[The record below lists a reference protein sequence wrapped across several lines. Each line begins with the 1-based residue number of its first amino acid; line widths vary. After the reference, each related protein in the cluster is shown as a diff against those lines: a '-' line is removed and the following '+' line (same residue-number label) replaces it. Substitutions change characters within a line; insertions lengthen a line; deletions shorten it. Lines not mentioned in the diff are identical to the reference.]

1 MGEGGTPIS
10 DQAAAAGRPVQV
22 AEHTWWV
29 GHYLPNDTF
38 QCHVYLIEHGNQ
50 SVLIDPGS
58 ALTFAYTLKKIETI
72 IPFSDIRYFIC
83 HHQDPDITGALGLID
98 RMIARDDAVLIT
110 HWRAAALLKHYDL
123 KHLPFWNIEEHDW
136 QLELGGRTLHFTL
149 TPYMHFPG
157 AFTTFDAATG
167 VLFSSDIF
175 GGFTE
180 KWQLFAKDESH
191 FNDIRAFHEHYMP
204 SRDIVQHG
212 LSELEK
218 WPVRLIA
225 PQHGSII
232 REQLVSFMFRKLKG
246 LDCGLYLM
254 ARGDTNVRRLMAI
267 NHMLRQALNSIMLYR
282 DFRDIV
288 HHLLPA
294 VSEVLQVELLEFYAS
309 HDKDTLLYLGPSNR
323 YRGEEVPP
331 PPFFA
336 TAIAEPSGKGGLRH
350 CRWDA
355 DHARLLVPLA
365 AERRETRALAVL
377 CLKKDAEITPEVD
390 DALGQLCDPLM
401 IAVEREVIYRAVEK
415 ERDELYLRS
424 IHDPLTRL
432 YSRYYMHD
440 AVERMLASHDR
451 GVITGVALI
460 MLDVDYFKRVN
471 DTYGHS
477 TGDAVLEALGA
488 AMLKACRRVDIP
500 VRIGGEEFA
509 AFIISRDN
517 EEGVHFAERLR
528 RHFEQQQFVCEG
540 HTFRVTLSA
549 GVANHRRNEEDIQ
562 GLIRRADRALYAAK
576 EAGRNR
582 VCIAG
587 E

>member
-1 MGEGGTPIS
+1 MTDTGKAVEI
-10 DQAAAAGRPVQV
+10 
-22 AEHTWWV
+22 AERTWWV
-29 GHYLPNDTF
+29 GHHLPDDAF
-38 QCHVYLIEHGNQ
+38 QCHVYLIEAGDQ

-58 ALTFAYTLKKIETI
+58 ALTFAHTLEKIESI
-72 IPFSDIRYFIC
+72 LPFSSIRYFIC

-98 RMIARDDAVLIT
+98 RMVARRDACLVT

-123 KHLPFWNIEEHDW
+123 KHLPFWLVEEHDW
-136 QLELGGRTLHFTL
+136 QLALGGRLLHFTL

-157 AFTTFDAATG
+157 AFTTFDEATG

-180 KWQLFAKDESH
+180 QWQLFAKDESH
-191 FNDIRAFHEHYMP
+191 FNDVRAFHEHYMP
-204 SRDIVQHG
+204 SRDIVLHG

-232 REQLVSFMFRKLKG
+232 RGSLVRFMFRKLKG

-254 ARGDTNVRRLMAI
+254 AKGDTNVRRLMAI

-294 VSEVLQVELLEFYAS
+294 VSGVLQVESLEFYAS
-309 HDKDTLLYLGPSNR
+309 QGKDTLLYLGPSNR
-323 YRGEEVPP
+323 YRGEEVAP

-336 TAIAEPSGKGGLRH
+336 TAFVDASGEEELRY

-365 AERRETRALAVL
+365 AERREARALAVL
-377 CLKKDAEITPEVD
+377 RLKSDAEISPEVD
-390 DALGQLCDPLM
+390 EALGQLCDPLM
-401 IAVEREVIYRAVEK
+401 IAVEREVIYRAVER

-488 AMLKACRRVDIP
+488 ALLKACRRVDIP

-509 AFIISRDN
+509 AFIISRND
-517 EEGVHFAERLR
+517 EEGVRFAERLR

-549 GVANHRRNEEDIQ
+549 GVANHRQGEEDIH
-562 GLIRRADRALYAAK
+562 GLIRRADKALYEAK
-576 EAGRNR
+576 EGGRNC
-582 VCIAG
+582 VCRAPD
-587 E
+587 